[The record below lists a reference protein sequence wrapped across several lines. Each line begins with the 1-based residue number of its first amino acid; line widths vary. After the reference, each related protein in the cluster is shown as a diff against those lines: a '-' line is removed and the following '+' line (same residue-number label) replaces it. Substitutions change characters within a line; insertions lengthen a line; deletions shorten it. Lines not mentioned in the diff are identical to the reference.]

1 MGGSTVSDEDDDDV
15 FEIEVDVDVNEES
28 SDLNDEEE
36 EEEEKIV
43 LALPFFT
50 VVKALVSGYFGKEVG
65 EKARV
70 VVIFLVWRIP
80 EAEIRKRMMVVAIFF
95 DSMFGLTL
103 YYYNTNY

>member
-36 EEEEKIV
+36 EGKKIV
-43 LALPFFT
+43 LALPFLM
-50 VVKALVSGYFGKEVG
+50 VVKALVSGYFGKGVG

-70 VVIFLVWRIP
+70 VVIFLVWRIL

-95 DSMFGLTL
+95 FLIFGLTL
-103 YYYNTNY
+103 

>member
-36 EEEEKIV
+36 EGKKIV
-43 LALPFFT
+43 LALPFLT
-50 VVKALVSGYFGKEVG
+50 VVKALVSGYFGKGVG

-70 VVIFLVWRIP
+70 VVIFLVWRIL

-95 DSMFGLTL
+95 FLIFGLTL
-103 YYYNTNY
+103 YYNNTNY